1 MSAAPDVH
9 DEQLEAQ
16 ADEWASR
23 MWRAGDLSW
32 KLDEHQRR
40 VYEKYRAWEASGR
53 PGGGMRRIFVLRIGR
68 RWGKT
73 FLVALIFIED
83 LLRHR
88 GWTKTY
94 ATAFQKDIWEIVQ
107 PMLEELCADAPE
119 DLRPTFNRTHMFYRF
134 PSSGSVLKLVGIDK
148 NPNGLRGRAS
158 DGFAVTEAGYVPKL
172 ARVVGN
178 VIYPQFQRR
187 DHASM
192 ILESSAPET
201 ADHDFDSRFVPD
213 SRARDAFV
221 EATIDD
227 NTAISDD
234 QRREFV
240 EAARAIDPIAAD
252 REYYNIQRRD
262 PKLMIVP
269 EFDAPTEERPVTRH
283 VREPGDVPKYAHCY
297 TAMDPGE
304 GDWLGLVWGFYDFE
318 RAKLVI
324 QRSHAEPNM
333 GTTRAAEMIRDVE
346 SELWGTK
353 HPEHPTSPKRD
364 AKARAQPMLTI
375 ADAVRTA
382 GGLVWDPPETALT
395 HWSHA
400 DNEFKPNP
408 YRRISDV
415 AAQSVGDMARDHRIN
430 FEMTAKDDALAQRN
444 AVRHAFTMGWI
455 EVWEPGGPLA
465 MQLQY
470 GMWRL
475 DAQGRQ
481 VDWMRTSTLGHCD
494 CLAALI
500 YLWRNLQRELNPFPP
515 ARIDTSLH
523 GYALP
528 MGVDKNTATGRPAN
542 SAETRFR
549 NSPAVRQWR

>member
-1 MSAAPDVH
+1 MSAAPNVYD
-9 DEQLEAQ
+9 DQLEAQ
-16 ADEWASR
+16 ADEWAAR
-23 MWRAGDLSW
+23 MWRDADLSW

-40 VYEKYRAWEASGR
+40 VYDKYRAWEASGR
-53 PGGGMRRIFVLRIGR
+53 PGGGMRRIFVMRIGR

-73 FLVALIFIED
+73 FLVALIFLED
-83 LLRHR
+83 LLRNR

-107 PMLEELCADAPE
+107 PMIEELCSDAPE
-119 DLRPTFNRTHMFYRF
+119 ELRPTFNRTHMFYRF
-134 PSSGSVLKLVGIDK
+134 PSTGGVLKLVGIDK

-172 ARVVGN
+172 ARVIGN
-178 VIYPQFQRR
+178 VVYPQFQRR

-192 ILESSAPET
+192 ILESSAPESQ
-201 ADHDFDSRFVPD
+201 DHDFDSRFVPD
-213 SRARDAFV
+213 ARARDAFV

-227 NTAISDD
+227 NTAISDE

-252 REYYNIQRRD
+252 REYYNIQRRN
-262 PKLMIVP
+262 PSLMIVP
-269 EFDAPTEERPVTRH
+269 EFDKARH
-283 VREPGDVPKYAHCY
+283 VREPGEVPKYAHCY

-304 GDWLGLVWGFYDFE
+304 NDPMGLGWGFYDFL

-324 QRSHAEPNM
+324 QR
-333 GTTRAAEMIRDVE
+333 AAGMIRDVE

-353 HPEHPTSPKRD
+353 HREAPDSPKRQKHT
-364 AKARAQPMLTI
+364 APMLTI
-375 ADAVRTA
+375 ADVVKTA
-382 GGLVWDPPETALT
+382 GGLVWEPPDTALT
-395 HWSHA
+395 YWSHA

-415 AAQSVGDMARDHRIN
+415 AAQFVGDLARDHSIN
-430 FEMTAKDDALAQRN
+430 FEMTAKDDALAQLN
-444 AVRHAFTMGWI
+444 ALRHAFAMDWI
-455 EVWEPGGPLA
+455 EIWEPDGPLA
-465 MQLQY
+465 VQLEY

-475 DAQGRQ
+475 DSQGKR
-481 VDWMRTSTLGHCD
+481 VDWLRTGTLGHCD
-494 CLAALI
+494 CIAWLI

-528 MGVDKNTATGRPAN
+528 VGVDKNTATGRPKAP
-542 SAETRFR
+542 ETRFR
-549 NSPAVRQWR
+549 QSPAIRRWR